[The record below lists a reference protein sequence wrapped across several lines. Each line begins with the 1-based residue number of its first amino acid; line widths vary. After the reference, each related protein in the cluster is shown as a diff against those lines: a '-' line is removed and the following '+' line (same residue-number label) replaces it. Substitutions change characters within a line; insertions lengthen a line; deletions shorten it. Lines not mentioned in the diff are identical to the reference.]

1 MGGTVPTMT
10 LQLELKPDL
19 EANLKA
25 QAASQG
31 VALEEFAL
39 NILEERAASQLA
51 GPGKLTVE
59 GFDEML
65 RELAQGAEKLPKL
78 PTSAF
83 SRESIYDEHP

>member
-1 MGGTVPTMT
+1 MKKTVHTMT

-31 VALEEFAL
+31 VGLEQFAL
-39 NILEERAASQLA
+39 TILEERAASRLA

-59 GFDEML
+59 GFDQML
-65 RELAQGAEKLPKL
+65 RQLAQGAEKLPRL

>member
-1 MGGTVPTMT
+1 MT
-10 LQLELKPDL
+10 LQLELKPDV

-31 VALEEFAL
+31 VALEHFAL
-39 NILEERAASQLA
+39 KVLEDQAASRPA
-51 GPGKLTVE
+51 KSGKLTVE
-59 GFDEML
+59 GFNEML
-65 RELAQGAEKLPKL
+65 RELAEGSETLPKL

>member
-1 MGGTVPTMT
+1 MT
-10 LQLELKPDL
+10 LQLELKPDV

-31 VALEEFAL
+31 VALEHFAL
-39 NILEERAASQLA
+39 KVLEDQAARRPAKS
-51 GPGKLTVE
+51 GKLTVE
-59 GFDEML
+59 GFNEML
-65 RELAQGAEKLPKL
+65 RELAEGSETLPKL